1 MQVEATITRAIFAV
15 SAQNKKPSPELVMSR
30 LDRVKRYVAKAD
42 VQIEDMLVSSAD
54 T

>member
-1 MQVEATITRAIFAV
+1 
-15 SAQNKKPSPELVMSR
+15 MSR

-54 T
+54 TWT